1 MSLNPVET
9 SGARCE
15 GPKRMHKKK
24 LGSLRSEQLKCY
36 GNDNTFFWESEH
48 IKIAKYFWY
57 CWHAI
62 CYICLHVVDDKITPS
77 EVCPEDSDCPADCY
91 CEGGTVD
98 CAHRDLTEFPL
109 DLPKTAKRLLLNDN
123 KITRVPALGLFNRL
137 PQLESVDLSRNRIE
151 VIEEGA
157 FEGANSILEM

>member
-1 MSLNPVET
+1 
-9 SGARCE
+9 
-15 GPKRMHKKK
+15 MHKKK

-36 GNDNTFFWESEH
+36 GNHNMCFLGSGHLITHSLFYLKSN
-48 IKIAKYFWY
+48 
-57 CWHAI
+57 I

-137 PQLESVDLSRNRIE
+137 PQLESLDLSRNRIE

>member
-1 MSLNPVET
+1 
-9 SGARCE
+9 
-15 GPKRMHKKK
+15 MH
-24 LGSLRSEQLKCY
+24 QLWQRVILIFCCVSYK
-36 GNDNTFFWESEH
+36 T
-48 IKIAKYFWY
+48 
-57 CWHAI
+57 
-62 CYICLHVVDDKITPS
+62 VDDKMTPS

-98 CAHRDLTEFPL
+98 CAHRDLKEFPL

-123 KITRVPALGLFNRL
+123 KISRVPALGLFNRL